1 MNFRLRGTSF
11 SVSWGI
17 WLTGASTV
25 WKVGLG
31 LNCPVWGNADSGF
44 RNILLVESGILSFG
58 MRNIAEGI
66 QNSTNDWNSGV
77 QNPSSTKKNGINY
90 LESGIQ
96 GVESRIQDCLNWI
109 PLHGQIWM
117 LYFVSLR
124 NNLDSRNCLADLPQ
138 WRSKQQ
144 TNWRPCSI
152 LRRGY

>member
-1 MNFRLRGTSF
+1 MNFRLRTYF

-17 WLTGASTV
+17 RLSMDGLESWARFELPRL
-25 WKVGLG
+25 WK
-31 LNCPVWGNADSGF
+31 SGF
-44 RNILLVESGILSFG
+44 RIPENFARGIRNPGLWNAEYSSSNPEFYQRLELRSPESKFHWEKWNQVPGIGNS
-58 MRNIAEGI
+58 RCGI
-66 QNSTNDWNSGV
+66 QNPGLS
-77 QNPSSTKKNGINY
+77 
-90 LESGIQ
+90 
-96 GVESRIQDCLNWI
+96 WI
-109 PLHGQIWM
+109 PLHGQILM